1 MERKVLG
8 EVFGQTKRLKSKDLK
23 VVLVIDLL
31 SKSANKLIN
40 VTFLLRNKKIKN
52 SEILSICYR
61 LFRTIKEIIEPYKD
75 EIELEGFLDIE
86 NELTSELYK
95 TEKKSIHKDTLY
107 QLINVLK
114 DIVNQLKEKHH
125 IEDSLF
131 VF

>member
-8 EVFGQTKRLKSKDLK
+8 EVFGQPKKLKASDLK
-23 VVLVIDLL
+23 VVLVIDVI
-31 SKSANKLIN
+31 SKSASKLIN
-40 VTFLLRNKKIKN
+40 VTFLLRNKKIRN

-75 EIELEGFLDIE
+75 EVNLEGFLDIE

-95 TEKKSIHKDTLY
+95 KEEKHIRKDTLY
-107 QLINVLK
+107 QLIKVLK
-114 DIVNQLKEKHH
+114 DIVSQLKEKHN